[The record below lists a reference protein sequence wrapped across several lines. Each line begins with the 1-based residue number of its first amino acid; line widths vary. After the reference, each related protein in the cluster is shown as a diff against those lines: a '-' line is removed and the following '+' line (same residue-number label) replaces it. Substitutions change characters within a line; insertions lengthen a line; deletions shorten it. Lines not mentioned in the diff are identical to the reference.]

1 MNIVLA
7 GMPGSGK
14 TTVSN
19 VLGKLLGAEVIDTDE
34 EIVKNYG
41 AITEIFD
48 KFGEECFRNL
58 ETETVKKV
66 CENDGVVIST
76 GGGCL
81 LRAENVQHFKNN
93 GKIIFLRTMYETLL
107 KRVEGDASRPLS
119 KGGAKETMKA
129 LLAVRTPIYENA
141 ADCTVDTDGLSPE
154 EVAAKIQEK
163 LLESK

>member
-14 TTVSN
+14 TTVS
-19 VLGKLLGAEVIDTDE
+19 VFLGKLLGAEVIDTDE
-34 EIVKNYG
+34 EIVKSHG

-66 CENDGVVIST
+66 CQKDGVVISI

-81 LRAENVQHFKNN
+81 LRGENVKLFKNN
-93 GKIIFLRTMYETLL
+93 GKIIFLRTSYETLL
-107 KRVEGDASRPLS
+107 NRVEGDTSRPLL
-119 KGGAKETMKA
+119 KGGAGEKLKSLIE
-129 LLAVRTPIYENA
+129 VRTPIYERA
-141 ADCTVDTDGLSPE
+141 ADFTVDTDNLSPN
-154 EVAAKIQEK
+154 EVAAKIQE
-163 LLESK
+163 LLENK

>member
-1 MNIVLA
+1 MNVVLA

-14 TTVSN
+14 TTVSQ

-58 ETETVKKV
+58 ETETVRKV
-66 CENDGVVIST
+66 CENDNAVIST

-81 LRAENVQHFKNN
+81 LRAENVKLFKTN
-93 GKIIFLRTMYETLL
+93 GKIIFLRTAYETLL
-107 KRVEGDASRPLS
+107 KRVEGDTSRPLL
-119 KGGAKETMKA
+119 KGGESEKLKA
-129 LLAVRTPIYENA
+129 LMQARTPIYESA
-141 ADCTVDTDGLSPE
+141 ADFTVDTDGLTPE
-154 EVAAKIQEK
+154 EVAEKIQEK
-163 LLESK
+163 FLESK